1 MTDFITINNM
11 NCSIKNTHILKD
23 ISLDFPGKGFTSL
36 TGPNGSGKTT
46 LGKVI
51 TGILPFQSG
60 QVFIEGID
68 IKSMELPH
76 IGRKI
81 GYLFQNPDKQI
92 FAPTVFEE
100 LSFGMKFKNCS
111 EEEIRERTDEML
123 DIFDLRPIKDSTSYF
138 LSQGEKQRL
147 AIAAVLLNDPDFLI
161 LDEPTTGLDIKRKE
175 DLSKY
180 LDRIKDKVGIL
191 MISHDKSFI
200 DRHSDRIIKLEEG
213 CVTYDKRC

>member
-1 MTDFITINNM
+1 MTDFITISNM
-11 NCSIKNTHILKD
+11 NCSIRDIHILKD
-23 ISLDFPGKGFTSL
+23 ISLVFTDKGFTSL

-46 LGKVI
+46 LGKVM

-60 QVFIEGID
+60 QVSIEGKD
-68 IKSMELPH
+68 IRSMSLPQ

-100 LSFGMKFKNCS
+100 LAFGMKFKNCG
-111 EEEIRERTDEML
+111 EDEIRERTDEML
-123 DIFDLRPIKDSTSYF
+123 DIFDLKSIRDSTSYF

-147 AIAAVLLNDPDFLI
+147 AIAAVLLNDPEFLI

-175 DLSKY
+175 DLSRY
-180 LDRIKDKVGIL
+180 LDRIKSKVGIL

-200 DRHSDRIIKLEEG
+200 DRHSDRIIKLEGG
-213 CVTYDKRC
+213 CVKYDKRC

>member
-1 MTDFITINNM
+1 MTDFITIRNM
-11 NCSIKNTHILKD
+11 TCNIGDHPILKD
-23 ISLDFPGKGFTSL
+23 ITLDFPGKGFVSL

-46 LGKVI
+46 LGKVM

-60 QVFIEGID
+60 QVSIDGKD
-68 IKSMELPH
+68 IKSMSLAQ

-92 FAPTVFEE
+92 FAPTVIEE
-100 LSFGMKFKNCS
+100 LSFGMKYKNIS
-111 EEEIRERTDEML
+111 KDEIDKRTDQML
-123 DIFDLRPIKDSTSYF
+123 DTFDLRSIRDSTSYF

-147 AIAAVLLNDPDFLI
+147 AIAAMLLNEPEFLI

-180 LDRIKDKVGIL
+180 IDRISNKVGIL
-191 MISHDKSFI
+191 MISHDKGFI
-200 DRHSDRIIKLEEG
+200 NRHSDRIIKLEEG
-213 CVTYDKRC
+213 CVVYDKRC

>member
-1 MTDFITINNM
+1 MTDFITIRNM
-11 NCSIKNTHILKD
+11 TCNIGDHPILKD
-23 ISLDFPGKGFTSL
+23 ITLDFPGKGFVSL

-46 LGKVI
+46 LGKVM

-60 QVFIEGID
+60 QVSIDGKD
-68 IKSMELPH
+68 IKSMSLAQ

-92 FAPTVFEE
+92 FAPTVIEE
-100 LSFGMKFKNCS
+100 LSFGMKYKNIS
-111 EEEIRERTDEML
+111 KDEIDKRTDQML
-123 DIFDLRPIKDSTSYF
+123 DTFDLRSIRDSTSYF

-147 AIAAVLLNDPDFLI
+147 AIAAMLLNEPEFLI

-180 LDRIKDKVGIL
+180 IDRISSKVGIL
-191 MISHDKSFI
+191 MISHDKGFI
-200 DRHSDRIIKLEEG
+200 NRHSDRIIKLEEG
-213 CVTYDKRC
+213 CVVYDKRC

>member
-1 MTDFITINNM
+1 MTNFITIKNM
-11 NCSIKNTHILKD
+11 SCSIGDTHILKN
-23 ISLDFPGKGFTSL
+23 INLDFPGKGFVSL

-51 TGILPFQSG
+51 TGILPFQTG
-60 QVFIEGID
+60 EVLIEGLD
-68 IKSMELPH
+68 LKSMALPQ

-92 FAPTVFEE
+92 FAPTVLEE
-100 LSFGMKFKNCS
+100 LAFGMKFKNCS
-111 EEEIRERTDEML
+111 EEEIRKKTNEML
-123 DIFDLRPIKDSTSYF
+123 DIFDLRLIKDSTSYF

-147 AIAAVLLNDPDFLI
+147 AIAAVLLNNPEFLI

-175 DLSKY
+175 DLSTY
-180 LDRIKDKVGIL
+180 LDRIRDKVGIL

-200 DRHSDRIIKLEEG
+200 NRHSDRIIKLEEG
-213 CVTYDKRC
+213 CVVYDKRC